1 MLHIIIEIIVLT
13 QTTKIPQDVISYVD
27 QKMLITNF
35 YVKNFKM

>member
-27 QKMLITNF
+27 QKMLINF